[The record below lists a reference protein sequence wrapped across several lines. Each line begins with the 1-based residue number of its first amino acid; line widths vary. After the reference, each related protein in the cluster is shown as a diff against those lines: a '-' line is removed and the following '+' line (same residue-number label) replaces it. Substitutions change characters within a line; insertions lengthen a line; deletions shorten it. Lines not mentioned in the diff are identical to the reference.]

1 MINMEKQEQ
10 ELNKANYK
18 LKDYK
23 RKAQGRQTGNTL
35 NKVWNVLFH
44 FVF

>member
-1 MINMEKQEQ
+1 MINMEEQEQ
-10 ELNKANYK
+10 ELNKAYK

-23 RKAQGRQTGNTL
+23 RKAQKRQTGNTL
-35 NKVWNVLFH
+35 NKVWNLLFH